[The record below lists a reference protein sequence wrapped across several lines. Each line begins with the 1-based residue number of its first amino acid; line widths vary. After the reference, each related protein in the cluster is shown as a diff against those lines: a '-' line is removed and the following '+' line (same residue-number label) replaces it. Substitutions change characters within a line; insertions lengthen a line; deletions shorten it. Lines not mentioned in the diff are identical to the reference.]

1 MSDELLPCV
10 ELNPGGPAEA
20 SVIWL
25 HGLGASGHDFPPVV
39 PELGL
44 PEDLPVR
51 FVFPHAPA
59 RPVTINNGFVMPAWF
74 DVAALDGKD
83 RDEEGV
89 LESTE
94 HLRRLVAREVER
106 GVAEE
111 RIAVGGFSQGGAIAL
126 HGGLR
131 HPRRLAGIFGLS
143 TWLIREPSL
152 AEEAEAANAET
163 PLLLCHGT
171 HDPMVPIDA
180 GRAARER
187 LEADGRQVEWHEYPM
202 EHQVC
207 LEEIEAIGAWLSRAL
222 RPV

>member
-1 MSDELLPCV
+1 MSDSVLPCV
-10 ELNPGGPAEA
+10 ELSPRTEATA
-20 SVIWL
+20 SVVWL

-44 PEDLPVR
+44 PPELAVR

-59 RPVTINNGFVMPAWF
+59 RPVTINAGFVMPAWF
-74 DVAALDGKD
+74 DVAALDGVD
-83 RDEEGV
+83 RDEAGV

-94 HLRRLVAREVER
+94 HLSRLVAREVER
-106 GVAEE
+106 GVPEE
-111 RIAVGGFSQGGAIAL
+111 RIVVGGFSQGGAIAL

-152 AEEAEAANAET
+152 AEEAAEANAGT

-171 HDPMVPIDA
+171 HDPMVPIAA

-187 LEADGRQVEWHEYPM
+187 LEADGRTVEWHEYPM

-207 LEEIEAIGAWLSRAL
+207 LEEIEAIGAWLTRVLS
-222 RPV
+222 